1 MTAGSP
7 NRAARRSLARRGG
20 ALGAGGVLVAGSA
33 AALLTALAG
42 SAGAAA
48 SITVDSNADGAADA
62 THCTDSV
69 FYNCT
74 LRDAATLAADG
85 DTITF
90 YPSVTNITLTNG
102 FVGLRA
108 VNVAGPGS
116 ASLAITTTADAGSYN
131 IFTFTGTGDATISGL
146 TLTKNRI
153 EARNDGNFTVDGVT
167 VSGSEGAQALYS
179 AYGGA
184 LYAANSGNLVISGS
198 HFEENY
204 AGLQCFGGAVFSNN
218 PGLVAINDSEFINN
232 AALGY
237 GGGIF
242 VSRNAASFSL
252 TNSVV
257 TGNSAN
263 GGGGLEVRT
272 YGTVTIADSDISS
285 NTATNSGSGGAYFKG
300 GSLAADVLI
309 SGSTFDGNIALTRRA
324 GGGLAVQNR
333 SLVVNDS
340 TISNN
345 ASGAYGGGIA
355 VSGHGERVVIINN
368 STIAG
373 NQGVVGGL
381 YASRADVVINQ
392 STISS
397 NVGTQN
403 SGGVLHSGGVL
414 LYGGSLQVSGT
425 IISGNSSATAG
436 IEDVKSLYNAS
447 ISSDHSILG
456 TVYGYGTTVTDLG
469 GTINSTTPGL
479 LALADNGGPTLTMAL
494 DPTSIAID
502 AGPDP
507 VATFTGNGFDQ
518 RGTPY
523 VRVSGSAVDIGAFE
537 LQADP
542 PPTSSTTSTST
553 TSTTSTTTVPTSSTS
568 TTTVPTSS
576 TSTSTTTVA
585 TSSTS
590 TTAPPASTTTLA
602 IDPNDTV
609 GDDPMAPAFTG

>member
-1 MTAGSP
+1 MASMTDSPMTEGSP

-48 SITVDSNADGAADA
+48 SIIVDSSADGAADA
-62 THCTDSV
+62 THCTDGV
-69 FYNCT
+69 FNNCT
-74 LRDAATLAADG
+74 LRDAAALAVDG

-90 YPSVTNITLTNG
+90 FPSVTNITLTNG

-153 EARNDGNFTVDGVT
+153 EARNDGNFTIDGVT
-167 VSGSEGAQALYS
+167 VSGSEGALGGTSDS

-204 AGLQCFGGAVFSNN
+204 AGFQRLGGAVFSNN

-232 AALGY
+232 AVLGY

-257 TGNSAN
+257 TGNSASR
-263 GGGGLEVRT
+263 GGGLEVRT

-285 NTATNSGSGGAYFKG
+285 NTATSEGSGGAYFNG

-309 SGSTFDGNIALTRRA
+309 SGSTFDGNSASRRA
-324 GGGLAVQNR
+324 GGGLVVQNR

-355 VSGHGERVVIINN
+355 VFGSERVVIINN

-373 NQGVVGGL
+373 NQGVVGGI
-381 YASRADVVINQ
+381 YASGPDVVINQ

-403 SGGVLHSGGVL
+403 SGGVL

-447 ISSDHSILG
+447 ISSDHSLLG
-456 TVYGYGTTVTDLG
+456 TVYGTTVTDDG
-469 GTINSTTPGL
+469 GTIYSTSPGL
-479 LALADNGGPTLTMAL
+479 LALADNGGLTKTMAL
-494 DPTSIAID
+494 DPTSVAID

-507 VATFTGNGFDQ
+507 VASFTGNGFDQ
-518 RGTPY
+518 RGTGFD
-523 VRVSGSAVDIGAFE
+523 RVSNGTVDIGAFE
-537 LQADP
+537 VQADP
-542 PPTSSTTSTST
+542 PPTSSST
-553 TSTTSTTTVPTSSTS
+553 
-568 TTTVPTSS
+568 
-576 TSTSTTTVA
+576 
-585 TSSTS
+585 TS
-590 TTAPPASTTTLA
+590 TTAPPNSTTTVVS
-602 IDPNDTV
+602 DPTTAV
-609 GDDPMAPAFTG
+609 ATDPMVPEFTG